1 MTESAADETSSGRKQ
16 TEKTTTTTY
25 SMHITEHKPTTGFT
39 TEARERGDKT
49 EEI

>member
-25 SMHITEHKPTTGFT
+25 SMHITEHKPTT
-39 TEARERGDKT
+39 RERGDKT